1 MSAMI
6 SRLFDETMLNTISL
20 PGRQENQSDLLEQ
33 EVYTEN
39 CEKSGSGGTLRLHD
53 VHETHGPH
61 ELLVQILEEGHSVV
75 EITLRKDSA
84 YSSKVLHGRGW
95 VCFMM
100 FDLAFAGSMSG
111 PLQHC

>member
-6 SRLFDETMLNTISL
+6 SRLFDETMLNTISF
-20 PGRQENQSDLLEQ
+20 PGRQENQSDLLQQ

-61 ELLVQILEEGHSVV
+61 ELLVQILGEGHSVV

-84 YSSKVLHGRGW
+84 YSSK
-95 VCFMM
+95 CFMVEVGY
-100 FDLAFAGSMSG
+100 AS
-111 PLQHC
+111 